1 MTRVYLIPI
10 ILVLLLAVGCHRAD
24 SDWNNTFFIR
34 RYYI

>member
-24 SDWNNTFFIR
+24 SDWQHFFIR